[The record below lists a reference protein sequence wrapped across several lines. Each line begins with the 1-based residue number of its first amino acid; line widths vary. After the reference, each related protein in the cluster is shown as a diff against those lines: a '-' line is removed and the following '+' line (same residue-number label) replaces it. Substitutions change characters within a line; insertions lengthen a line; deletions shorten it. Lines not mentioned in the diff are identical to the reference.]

1 MDKMYSLNEIGL
13 LPSASPSPINSRKL
27 VTPYVLHKR
36 SGRVKLPIF
45 VSPMPCIVNKENYM
59 VFEKSLVQPILPRD
73 TDLQGRID
81 LCHKGYWVAMS
92 LAEFKETYC
101 KRTFTFNEYYQ
112 LKKHYEETGASDH
125 VCIDMSD
132 GHMKDLVN
140 AVAKAKSQYGNWLVV
155 MVGNIGHPD
164 MYVKLSEVGAD
175 YVRVGIG
182 GGNAC
187 TTSVL
192 TGVHASLPWLLDNIS
207 AVKRIYSSVDYN
219 WKWANVVADGGID
232 TIDKA
237 IKCLALGADMVMM
250 GKQFA
255 QCEEACGETVIKCE
269 WKMPERPFM
278 GEFLSDYSTITSV
291 TYRRYFG
298 NASKEGQKA
307 LLGTD
312 TKPSEGV
319 STLVEVNTTLEKYTK
334 QFEDALRSCM
344 SLTGKSS
351 LKEFI
356 GRVDWRPMSIEEFKS
371 FYKGNEG

>member
-101 KRTFTFNEYYQ
+101 KKNFTLSEYLRLQ
-112 LKKHYEETGASDH
+112 KHYEEIGDSDH

-140 AVAKAKSQYGNWLVV
+140 AVAKAKSLYGSWLVV

-164 MYVKLSEVGAD
+164 MYIKLSEAGAD

-207 AVKRIYSSVDYN
+207 SIKYLYSSADY
-219 WKWANVVADGGID
+219 KWANVVADGGID

-255 QCEEACGETVIKCE
+255 QCEEACGEAIDKIE
-269 WKMPERPFM
+269 WNPS
-278 GEFLSDYSTITSV
+278 SDVGVYSTAVTKRV
-291 TYRRYFG
+291 TYRKYFG
-298 NASKEGQKA
+298 NASKEGQLA

-319 STLVEVNTTLEKYTK
+319 STYVEVNTTLEKYTK

-344 SLTGKSS
+344 SLTGKSC
-351 LKEFI
+351 LYEFI
-356 GRVDWRPMSIEEFKS
+356 GKIDWIPMSIEEFKS
-371 FYKGNEG
+371 FYKENEG

>member
-1 MDKMYSLNEIGL
+1 MKGCNKQSKPM
-13 LPSASPSPINSRKL
+13 RKGQNRKSKKNQ
-27 VTPYVLHKR
+27 HKAA
-36 SGRVKLPIF
+36 VK
-45 VSPMPCIVNKENYM
+45 EA
-59 VFEKSLVQPILPRD
+59 
-73 TDLQGRID
+73 
-81 LCHKGYWVAMS
+81 KGI
-92 LAEFKETYC
+92 FKE
-101 KRTFTFNEYYQ
+101 
-112 LKKHYEETGASDH
+112 H
-125 VCIDMSD
+125 
-132 GHMKDLVN
+132 
-140 AVAKAKSQYGNWLVV
+140 LVV
-155 MVGNIGHPD
+155 MVGNVGHPE
-164 MYVKLSEVGAD
+164 MYIKLSEAGAN

-192 TGVHASLPWLLDNIS
+192 TGVHASLPWLLSGIDSTKKLYASDIMGHGNF
-207 AVKRIYSSVDYN
+207 
-219 WKWANVVADGGID
+219 KWAAVVADGGID

-255 QCEEACGETVIKCE
+255 QCEEACGETIDKVE
-269 WKMPERPFM
+269 WN
-278 GEFLSDYSTITSV
+278 LSSDVAVYSTAQTKMV
-291 TYRRYFG
+291 TYRKYFG

-312 TKPSEGV
+312 NKPSEGV

-344 SLTGKSS
+344 SLTGRSS

-356 GRVDWRPMSIEEFKS
+356 GRIDWRPMSIEEFKS